1 MRGAMAKNTKHDADD
16 ATLERTQV
24 PALVR
29 ASLVLDALAASERPL
44 RFGELA
50 DRVKLPRS
58 SLHNICQTLVET
70 RLAHRTPEGA
80 YTVGVRVV
88 ELARA
93 WLRSSDVVPAFQEAC
108 RRFPSGH
115 TVVLSVLTELE
126 TVPVSV
132 SEYTE
137 ALGLRYE
144 IGRRVPAVFSATGKA
159 ILATFPENEVRR
171 LVPNVSRNPLRAKQS
186 KTSKQFL
193 AELAEARDLE
203 LAISHEELARGI
215 TCVAAPVFTTGRTH
229 AVAAVSACYV
239 RATGTSEDTYAV
251 DVLRV
256 AAETSR
262 VLGSTLAWTG

>member
-1 MRGAMAKNTKHDADD
+1 MARRGEPSVDKGELD
-16 ATLERTQV
+16 RTQV

-29 ASLVLDALAASERPL
+29 ASAVLDALAASERPL

-50 DRVKLPRS
+50 DRVELPRS

-70 RLAHRTPEGA
+70 RLAHRTPEGG

-93 WLRSSDVVPAFQEAC
+93 WLRSSDVVTAFQEAC
-108 RRFPSGH
+108 RRFSSGH
-115 TVVLSVLTELE
+115 TVVLSVLTDLE

-132 SEYTE
+132 SENTE
-137 ALGLRYE
+137 AVGLRYE
-144 IGRRVPAVFSATGKA
+144 VGRKVPAVFSATGRA
-159 ILATFPENEVRR
+159 ILATYPDEKVRP
-171 LVPNVSRNPLRAKQS
+171 LVPALSKNPLRARQT
-186 KTSKQFL
+186 KTRKQFL
-193 AELAEARDLE
+193 AELAEAREME

-215 TCVAAPVFTTGRTH
+215 TCVAAPVFAADRTE
-229 AVAAVSACYV
+229 AVAAVSACFV
-239 RATGTSEDTYAV
+239 RAPDTPEDAYAA